1 MSKKGTL
8 YSDDNPK
15 TTLKGTGFK
24 NDEKAQ
30 ETLKLIKGRNKQ
42 YQFWVVNTMYNRA
55 KFHPHQT
62 KEMRDAMRIY
72 KKWMT
77 EYKKS
82 KK

>member
-24 NDEKAQ
+24 NAEKAQ

-42 YQFWVVNTMYNRA
+42 
-55 KFHPHQT
+55 
-62 KEMRDAMRIY
+62 D
-72 KKWMT
+72 
-77 EYKKS
+77 
-82 KK
+82 